1 MFTNVHKYTKI
12 YVRKVKCAMDR
23 LLVLFEEKTTVTYK
37 EFLEAGYTKYQ
48 VKKLCNQEFL
58 EKLDRGVYGLA
69 NELKDEFL
77 VCQTNN
83 QFMIYSNETA
93 LYLHNLCD
101 RYPLKMSVSTKSG
114 YHPRNTKL
122 KVYYVKE
129 ELLFLGVET
138 IKTPQGNDVQVYDRE
153 RTICDIIKNKNRIDQ
168 QVYIQGL
175 QNYFLYGHPNMRKLS
190 KYAKALNIQRKVLEI
205 IALYMK
211 P

>member
-1 MFTNVHKYTKI
+1 MYYNICTKGEMGM
-12 YVRKVKCAMDR
+12 KN
-23 LLVLFEEKTTVTYK
+23 LLNLFDNNTTVTYK
-37 EFLEAGYTKYQ
+37 ELLNTGYTKYQ
-48 VKKLCNQEFL
+48 IKKLCDQEIL
-58 EKLDRGVYGLA
+58 EKLDRGVYGLI

-77 VCQTNN
+77 IYQMNN

-101 RYPLKMSVSTKSG
+101 RYPSKMSVTTKSG
-114 YHPRNTKL
+114 YHLRNKNL

-138 IKTPQGNDVQVYDRE
+138 IKTPQGNDVLVYDEE

-168 QVYIQGL
+168 QVNIQGL
-175 QNYFLYGHPNMRKLS
+175 QNYFLHGHPNMRKLS
-190 KYAKALNIQRKVLEI
+190 KYAKALNIQRKVMDI
-205 IALYMK
+205 ITLYMK

>member
-1 MFTNVHKYTKI
+1 
-12 YVRKVKCAMDR
+12 MDR

-37 EFLEAGYTKYQ
+37 ELLEAGYTKYQ
-48 VKKLCNQEFL
+48 VKKLCNQKFL

-77 VCQTNN
+77 VCQANN

-93 LYLHNLCD
+93 IYLHNLCD
-101 RYPLKMSVSTKSG
+101 RYPLKMSVTTKSG
-114 YHPRNTKL
+114 YHLRNAKL

-175 QNYFLYGHPNMRKLS
+175 QNYFLHGHPHMRKLS
-190 KYAKALNIQRKVLEI
+190 KYAKALNIQRKVMEI